1 MKRFLIIISIL
12 LMCSVAWAEDSKDN
26 LVKEANALNQK
37 IAKLYN
43 EGKYRDAVPLAER
56 ALSIMEKARGPE
68 HPDTAMSLHYL
79 ALLYE
84 TTGRYAEAEPL
95 YKRSL
100 EIKKKAL
107 GPEHFSVAV
116 GLNNLALLYETTGR
130 YAEAEPLYKSSLAI
144 KKKVLGPEHLSVA
157 VSLSNLAGLYKTTG
171 RYAEAE
177 PLYRSS
183 LAISEKTLGPEHLN
197 ITTSLNNLAVLYKTT
212 GRYAEAEPLYKRS
225 LAIREKALGS
235 QHPDVA
241 ISLNNLA
248 TLYHS
253 TARYAEAESLFKRV
267 LEITEKTFGPEHT
280 DTATSLN
287 NLASLYFSTAR
298 YSEAERLLSR
308 ALSITEK
315 AFGPEH
321 TDTATSLNNL
331 AELYRKIGRYSEAE
345 PLLKRSLAIREKTI
359 GPESP
364 DVAFSLNGLAS
375 LYYLTG
381 RYDEAEPL
389 FRRTLAIWEKTL
401 GPESPDLTYSLN
413 NLGVLYKTTGRYA
426 EAEPLYKR
434 TLAIREKTLGPDHP
448 ETATSLD
455 NLAVLYCSSSRPADA
470 EPLFKRALAIREK
483 AFGPE
488 HPDVA
493 TSLNNLAGLYG
504 TIDRH
509 PESHKLFARGF
520 SINDKERE
528 NIFGL
533 LSEKQKIAY
542 MKGNEFNIQS
552 FISHSSGHM
561 LTDPGAIADTFNAWL
576 KWKGSVAESQ
586 SRYME
591 AALYSDNPETKKKY
605 GQLAALRREI
615 AKLQLSKPE
624 KMTPEQYREQNMRLE
639 KQKEALEAE
648 LSGLSKDFALD
659 KMAGRADI
667 NKLAE
672 ILPGESVYVDI
683 ANIRIYDFRSQ
694 KWGKPRYLAFVLIKG
709 RQPVVKLLDIADT
722 EETDR
727 HINAYLNEMKR
738 AAVYGLLPRESILAK
753 EAKAVYGIVFKPLES
768 FIKGKKQIYISP
780 DGNLNLIPF
789 EALMTAEGR
798 YLMEDHEINY
808 IGAGRDIVRFT
819 DTNRANDEALIIADP
834 DYDMGLKEKEAVAGE
849 LMLAKTVR
857 GDVSKDLRGIKFSRL
872 PDTKK
877 EADVIVGIL
886 SEKMNLTSQSYQDKK
901 AMEEAL
907 FSAKS
912 PKILHLATHGYFLKK
927 EEEKPKEGTGR
938 ENKGTPDTNME
949 NPMLRS
955 GLALAGVNVSLAEG
969 RDNGLV
975 SAEKILGLKLKG
987 TDLVVLS
994 ACETGVGDVQTGEGV
1009 FGLKRAFI
1017 LSGART
1023 IVMSL
1028 WSVPSKETMDLMT
1041 DFYRLM
1047 TEGKTKAE
1055 ALRQAKMNMK
1065 AKEPNP
1071 FYWGAFVMTGK
1082 PD

>member
-1 MKRFLIIISIL
+1 MKRALIIIPIL
-12 LMCSVAWAEDSKDN
+12 LICSVAWAEDSKDN
-26 LVKEANALNQK
+26 LLKEANALNQK

-56 ALSIMEKARGPE
+56 ALAIMEKAHGPE
-68 HPDTAMSLHYL
+68 HPETAQNLHYL

-100 EIKKKAL
+100 AINKKAL

-116 GLNNLALLYETTGR
+116 SLNNLALLYETTGR
-130 YAEAEPLYKSSLAI
+130 YAEAEPLYKRSLAI

-157 VSLSNLAGLYKTTG
+157 ISLSNLAGLYKTTG

-183 LAISEKTLGPEHLN
+183 LAITEKILGSEHPN
-197 ITTSLNNLAVLYKTT
+197 ITTSLNNLALLYKTT

-225 LAIREKALGS
+225 LAIREKALGP
-235 QHPDVA
+235 QHPDVS

-253 TARYAEAESLFKRV
+253 TARYSEAEPLLKRS
-267 LEITEKTFGPEHT
+267 LEITEKVFGPEHT

-287 NLASLYFSTAR
+287 NLASLYYSTAR
-298 YSEAERLLSR
+298 YSEAEPLLNR
-308 ALSITEK
+308 ALAITEK

-331 AELYRKIGRYSEAE
+331 AELYRKIGRYSDAE
-345 PLLKRSLAIREKTI
+345 PLLKRSLAIREKAI

-364 DVAFSLNGLAS
+364 DVAFSLNSLAA
-375 LYYLTG
+375 LYYITG
-381 RYDEAEPL
+381 RYDDAEPL
-389 FRRTLAIWEKTL
+389 YRRTLAIWEKTL

-413 NLGVLYKTTGRYA
+413 NLGVLYKTTGKYT

-434 TLAIREKTLGPDHP
+434 TLAIREKTLGPEHP

-455 NLAVLYCSSSRPADA
+455 NLAVLYCSISRTADA

-483 AFGPE
+483 AFGSE

-504 TIDRH
+504 TVNRH
-509 PESHKLFARGF
+509 PESHKLFTRGF

-542 MKGNEFNIQS
+542 MKENEFNIQS
-552 FISHSSGHM
+552 FISHSSGYM
-561 LTDPGAIADTFNAWL
+561 QTDPGAIADTFNAWL

-605 GQLAALRREI
+605 EQLAALRREI

-648 LSGLSKDFALD
+648 LSRLSKDFALD
-659 KMAGRADI
+659 KMAGKADI

-672 ILPGESVYVDI
+672 ILPWDSVYIDI
-683 ANIRIYDFRSQ
+683 ANIRIYDFQSQ
-694 KWGKPRYLAFVLIKG
+694 KWGKPRYRAFVLINGK
-709 RQPVVKLLDIADT
+709 QPVVKLLDIGDT

-738 AAVYGLLPRESILAK
+738 AAVYGLLPRESLLAK
-753 EAKAVYGIVFKPLES
+753 EAKVLYGIVVKPLEEY
-768 FIKGKKQIYISP
+768 IRGKKQIYISP

-849 LMLAKTVR
+849 LKLAKTVR

-877 EADVIVGIL
+877 EADVIAGIL
-886 SEKMNLTSQSYQDKK
+886 SGKMNLTAQNYQDKK

-927 EEEKPKEGTGR
+927 EEETPKEGMGR

-955 GLALAGVNVSLAEG
+955 GLALAGVNASLAEG
-969 RDNGLV
+969 RDDGLV

-1028 WSVPSKETMDLMT
+1028 WSVPSKETMDLMV

-1055 ALRQAKMNMK
+1055 ALRQARMNMK
-1065 AKEPNP
+1065 AKDPNP